1 MPNCLKTAHPK
12 IEWRKIAGLRNI
24 LVHEYFGVDMEI
36 IWDVVQNKLPIL
48 RDEVIR
54 MLSE

>member
-1 MPNCLKTAHPK
+1 MPNCLKAAHPR

-36 IWDVVQNKLPIL
+36 VWDVVQNKLPIL

-54 MLSE
+54 MLTE